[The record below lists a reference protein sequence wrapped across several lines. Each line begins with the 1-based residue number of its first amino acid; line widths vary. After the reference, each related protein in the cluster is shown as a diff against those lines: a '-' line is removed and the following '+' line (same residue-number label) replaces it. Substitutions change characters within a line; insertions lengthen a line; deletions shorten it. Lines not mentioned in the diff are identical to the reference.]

1 MLVAKDISKDI
12 GKNVSVDVSAPPAVT
27 MYGVNGFLTTA
38 AYGTVAGSGENG
50 NAVSGFT
57 VNALISV
64 DSQAVAS
71 SDRWITGVSDS
82 TGTSYDWQ
90 LRSTG
95 TNAGLSFGVRVSG
108 GGAQIFSSTFTVT
121 AAMLGRILH
130 VTGVVDLAAGKMRF
144 YVDGGLVG
152 VESVVT
158 TYGVPDTAS
167 PDTIGRLVI
176 GGSGFVPASG
186 ITLYGRATGHGP
198 MTQAEVAAHRAL
210 CLSAGDIVALS
221 GVGLT
226 PRTTHSVKA
235 AVIAAGST
243 ASAPTTIPDSTGTA
257 TMTKVGS
264 PTLNIR
270 SNPPWA

>member
-1 MLVAKDISKDI
+1 
-12 GKNVSVDVSAPPAVT
+12 
-27 MYGVNGFLTTA
+27 MYGVNGFLSTA

-50 NAVSGFT
+50 NASVGFT

-95 TNAGLSFGVRVSG
+95 TNAGLSFVVRVSG
-108 GGAQIFSSTFTVT
+108 SGAQVASSSFTVT
-121 AAMLGRILH
+121 GAMLGRILH
-130 VTGVVDLAAGKMRF
+130 ITGVVNLAASRMRF

-152 VESVVT
+152 TESTVA

-167 PDTIGRLVI
+167 PDTMGRLVI
-176 GGSGFVPASG
+176 GGSGFVPATG

-210 CLSAGDIVALS
+210 CLAAGDIVPLS
-221 GVGLT
+221 GAALT

-235 AVIAAGST
+235 AVLAAGST
-243 ASAPTTIPDSTGTA
+243 ASAPTTIADSTGTA

-264 PTLNIR
+264 PTLTVR
-270 SNPPWA
+270 TNPPWA